1 MYPEYLHALARQ
13 HQAELL
19 RHQRFR
25 QAEDAVRP
33 SRPRGPTP
41 FQRTRRSLGTA
52 LVVAGTR
59 LHGGAPARVE
69 LFDSGG

>member
-25 QAEDAVRP
+25 QAEDAARP

-41 FQRTRRSLGTA
+41 LQRTRRALGTA

-59 LHGGAPARVE
+59 LHGDAPTRVQA
-69 LFDSGG
+69 FGSGR